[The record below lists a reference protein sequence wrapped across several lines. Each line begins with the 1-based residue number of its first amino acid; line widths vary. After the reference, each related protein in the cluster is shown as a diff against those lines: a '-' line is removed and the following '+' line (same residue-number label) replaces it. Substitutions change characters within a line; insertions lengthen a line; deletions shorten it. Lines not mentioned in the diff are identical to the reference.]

1 MAAIEIA
8 RTVDRATARLGG
20 LHLRAAA
27 RRHLAIVLGAVAA
40 GAVTR
45 PFLWPL
51 GAHPAWQAASRT
63 AILAGGAGVLALAGI
78 LVHAWRSRPTAL
90 ASARRIDAALALE
103 EVVASGYA
111 FEQAGRD
118 DEVVLLARK
127 RALAAVRGIDLR
139 RLLRPAR
146 IDRTRLGRLI
156 LRVSIPVVLGALVFG
171 GVDRLVVARLLR
183 PVTADERAAA
193 AELRKAADA
202 LAASAD
208 PQDGDDPKLAAAE
221 AARKA
226 AAATER
232 GDRQAALEAL
242 DAMRKAERAAE
253 ARERAQAKELRALKD
268 ALDGKGEGATPGRSA
283 SAADAIAKLGKQKDP
298 AEIAKVAERLAKAE
312 AAARA
317 AAKAASGDGKPGSGS
332 PGTASAWQSAA
343 DALEEAREAAARGD
357 QAAAKAALDRAEKA
371 VRGLEK
377 QHGGSAMQTL
387 ASASKSASSLD
398 RSLQGGAK
406 APGTGN
412 AMAGEGKDGSPQPG
426 GKEGGN
432 KPGGDGDPSRG
443 GGPGDRTPG
452 SIAAERPKVEGDL
465 QARAD
470 VREGEKAAG
479 VIDGMGKGGDP
490 KDYRAIFPAYDTAV
504 EDGLREELVP
514 AARRPAVRRYFEAI
528 RPDDNG
534 AMR

>member
-1 MAAIEIA
+1 MTIGQ
-8 RTVDRATARLGG
+8 TVTRATARLGR
-20 LHLRAAA
+20 LHLRAAL
-27 RRHLAIVLGAVAA
+27 RQHLAFVLFAITVGASLRPFVWSLGAQASWH
-40 GAVTR
+40 AVVRTGI
-45 PFLWPL
+45 L
-51 GAHPAWQAASRT
+51 G
-63 AILAGGAGVLALAGI
+63 GGAGLVAMALLLGR
-78 LVHAWRSRPTAL
+78 AWRSRPTPL
-90 ASARRIDAALALE
+90 ASARRLDAALSLE

-111 FEQAGRD
+111 FERAGRD
-118 DEVVLLARK
+118 GEVVAIVRQ
-127 RALAAVRGIDLR
+127 RALSAVHGIDLR
-139 RLLRPAR
+139 RLLRPAK
-146 IDRTRLGRLI
+146 IERTRRGRLV
-156 LRVSIPVVLGALVFG
+156 LRASIAFVLGALAFG

-208 PQDGDDPKLAAAE
+208 PHDKDDPKLAAAE

-253 ARERAQAKELRALKD
+253 ARERAQAKELRSLKD
-268 ALDGKGEGATPGRSA
+268 ALDGKGEGATPDRSA
-283 SAADAIAKLGKQKDP
+283 SAADAIAKLGKQKEP
-298 AEIAKVAERLAKAE
+298 AEIAKMAERLQKAE

-332 PGTASAWQSAA
+332 PGTANAWQSAA
-343 DALEEAREAAARGD
+343 DALKEAREAAARGD

-406 APGTGN
+406 APATGS

-426 GKEGGN
+426 GKDGGN

-452 SIAAERPKVEGDL
+452 NVAAERPKVEGDL

-470 VREGEKAAG
+470 VHEGEKAAG

-490 KDYRAIFPAYDTAV
+490 KDYKAIFPAYDTAV